1 MNMAEFDPS
10 FVRQRNEELPQEVRT
25 RRLEKRLRANDEVG
39 KHGPHEGKGVLL
51 GIRRIA
57 LILVVVTMITTART
71 S

>member
-25 RRLEKRLRANDEVG
+25 RQLEKRLRANEEVG
-39 KHGPHEGKGVLL
+39 RHGPHEGKGVLL
-51 GIRRIA
+51 GVRRIA
-57 LILVVVTMITTART
+57 LILVVTMITTART